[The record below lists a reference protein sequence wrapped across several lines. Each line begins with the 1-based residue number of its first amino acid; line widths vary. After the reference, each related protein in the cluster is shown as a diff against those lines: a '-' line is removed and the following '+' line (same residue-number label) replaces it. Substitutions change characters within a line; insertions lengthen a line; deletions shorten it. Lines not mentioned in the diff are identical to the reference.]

1 MSEWKRL
8 APFGEAF
15 THAEICHRPKAL
27 PDLILLTAMVSGFFI
42 FAGYVELS
50 EKVVGWGRY
59 YENWQLDE
67 LPLTLLVLSIG
78 LAWFAFRRVA
88 EARREVVE
96 RGRAEARVAE
106 LLAHNRE
113 LSQRLILTQ
122 ENERRA
128 MARELHDEIGQDCTA
143 LRAEASYLIHAAT
156 GECQPV
162 IASAQRIAQISES
175 LYAIVK
181 DMLRR
186 LRPTALDSLGLEPAL
201 QDLCETWEKQSAIAC
216 GFFPRDIPAALDD
229 AICVTVFRLV
239 QEGLTNV
246 ARHSGADQVRID
258 FRLNAGGQTLFLSI
272 ADNGRGLTNVE
283 EPRPGF
289 GLIGMRERVV
299 GLHGTIRLLS
309 EPGQGL
315 RIEATLPIAAG
326 TS

>member
-1 MSEWKRL
+1 MGEWNPL
-8 APFGEAF
+8 APFDAAS
-15 THAEICHRPKAL
+15 TRDEINHRPEVL
-27 PDLILLTAMVSGFFI
+27 PDLLLLTAMVFSFFI

-50 EKVVGWGRY
+50 EKVVRWGSH

-67 LPLTLLVLSIG
+67 LPLTLVILSIG

-88 EARREVVE
+88 EARREVLE
-96 RGRAEARVAE
+96 RVRAEARVTE

-143 LRAEASYLIHAAT
+143 IRAEASYLIHAST
-156 GECQPV
+156 GDCPPV

-201 QDLCETWEKQSAIAC
+201 QELCETWEKQSAIAC
-216 GFFPRDIPAALDD
+216 GFFPQDIPAGLDD
-229 AICVTVFRLV
+229 AISVTVFRLV

-258 FRLNAGGQTLFLSI
+258 FRLNADGETLFLSI
-272 ADNGRGLTNVE
+272 ADNGRGLPDVE

-299 GLHGTIRLLS
+299 GLHGNIRLLS
-309 EPGQGL
+309 EPGHGL
-315 RIEATLPIAAG
+315 RIEASLPMVAA

>member
-1 MSEWKRL
+1 MSELKRL
-8 APFGEAF
+8 APLGEAS
-15 THAEICHRPKAL
+15 TSAEICHRPKAL
-27 PDLILLTAMVSGFFI
+27 HDLFLLTAMVSAFFI

-50 EKVVGWGRY
+50 EKVVGWGAS
-59 YENWQLDE
+59 YESWQLDE
-67 LPLTLLVLSIG
+67 LPMTLLVLSIG

-96 RGRAEARVAE
+96 RVRAEARVAE

-122 ENERRA
+122 ESERRA

-143 LRAEASYLIHAAT
+143 IRAEASYLIHAAT
-156 GECQPV
+156 GECESV
-162 IASAQRIAQISES
+162 IASAQRIGQISEN

-181 DMLRR
+181 DMLCR

-201 QDLCETWEKQSAIAC
+201 QELCETWEKQSAIAC
-216 GFFPRDIPAALDD
+216 GFFPQDIPVGLDD
-229 AICVTVFRLV
+229 AICVTVFRLL

-258 FRLNAGGQTLFLSI
+258 FRLNADGETLFLSI
-272 ADNGRGLTNVE
+272 ADNGRGLPNVE
-283 EPRPGF
+283 APHPGF

-299 GLHGTIRLLS
+299 GLHGTIRFLS

-315 RIEATLPIAAG
+315 RIEVTLPIAGVA
-326 TS
+326 S

>member
-1 MSEWKRL
+1 MSEWKLL
-8 APFGEAF
+8 APFDEVF
-15 THAEICHRPKAL
+15 TRAEICHRPKAL
-27 PDLILLTAMVSGFFI
+27 HDLLLLTVMVSGFFI

-50 EKVVGWGRY
+50 EKVVGWGSN
-59 YENWQLDE
+59 YESWQIDE

-96 RGRAEARVAE
+96 RVRAEARVAE

-143 LRAEASYLIHAAT
+143 IRAEASYLIHAAT

-162 IASAQRIAQISES
+162 IDSAQRIAQISES

-201 QDLCETWEKQSAIAC
+201 QELCETWEKQSAIPC
-216 GFFPRDIPAALDD
+216 GFFPQDIPAALDD
-229 AICVTVFRLV
+229 AISVTVFRLV

-258 FRLNAGGQTLFLSI
+258 FRLNADGQTLFLSI
-272 ADNGRGLTNVE
+272 ADNGRGLSDVE

-299 GLHGTIRLLS
+299 GLHGTIHLLS

-315 RIEATLPIAAG
+315 RIEATLPLAG
-326 TS
+326 VAS